1 MAGLSFIHLGFLA
14 AGLAVAVPLLIHL
27 LFRQRTRNVPIGSIR
42 FMLQVVRE
50 HQRRRRVRQWL
61 LLSLR
66 ALAVLLLALL
76 FARPYLDASH
86 ESDSDLEVVVLVDTS
101 ASMHARSGNDESAF
115 QRAQALAQRELSRWG
130 DNVVVHLAYCDA
142 EGVKELARD
151 AFFAVQ
157 QPGWLATDF
166 GLALSWARDVLATGN
181 RSRQRLVLCTDL
193 QRAGLEA
200 SVIPPADARVAF
212 VVRDAG
218 EAVTADVAMMQA
230 SVPRSEIRPGEPIKV
245 RAVLRNGAALPAR
258 QVQVE
263 AWLRGPAGELRS
275 AASIDITGGGF
286 ATLDL
291 PLDVKVAGVYQGA
304 VTIGTQDALA
314 WDNRWNLAFEAR
326 PPDRVLLVDG
336 QEGRSAFG
344 NETYFLETALRLRS
358 NDSAERVGA
367 FEVERMVWED
377 GEGFPSLNGFRAIV
391 LANVRRLSP
400 LDVTRLSEF
409 VRSGGSLV
417 FFAGDQTTTELLQR
431 LADAGLLGGDPAPEI
446 FSHRLRA
453 TRWDTEHPALALFND
468 PQRGDLR
475 RLEFNR
481 SFPLKPREAGR
492 VLLEAAGEALMVE
505 RSVEQGRVIYIGWT
519 ADREWSEW
527 PRTRMFVPLTR
538 QLLAYATGA
547 LAERPR
553 IDALIASRSEQQP
566 GIESV
571 EGRILVYNVDP
582 REAVLDRVGPE
593 ELANAAGANL
603 DDHDSRQQT
612 ETAAL
617 ASTAGAERPREI
629 WQYLVWGLFLVL
641 TVELFL
647 AGRVHA

>member
-1 MAGLSFIHLGFLA
+1 
-14 AGLAVAVPLLIHL
+14 
-27 LFRQRTRNVPIGSIR
+27 
-42 FMLQVVRE
+42 
-50 HQRRRRVRQWL
+50 
-61 LLSLR
+61 
-66 ALAVLLLALL
+66 
-76 FARPYLDASH
+76 
-86 ESDSDLEVVVLVDTS
+86 
-101 ASMHARSGNDESAF
+101 
-115 QRAQALAQRELSRWG
+115 
-130 DNVVVHLAYCDA
+130 
-142 EGVKELARD
+142 
-151 AFFAVQ
+151 
-157 QPGWLATDF
+157 
-166 GLALSWARDVLATGN
+166 
-181 RSRQRLVLCTDL
+181 
-193 QRAGLEA
+193 
-200 SVIPPADARVAF
+200 
-212 VVRDAG
+212 
-218 EAVTADVAMMQA
+218 
-230 SVPRSEIRPGEPIKV
+230 
-245 RAVLRNGAALPAR
+245 
-258 QVQVE
+258 
-263 AWLRGPAGELRS
+263 
-275 AASIDITGGGF
+275 
-286 ATLDL
+286 
-291 PLDVKVAGVYQGA
+291 
-304 VTIGTQDALA
+304 
-314 WDNRWNLAFEAR
+314 
-326 PPDRVLLVDG
+326 
-336 QEGRSAFG
+336 
-344 NETYFLETALRLRS
+344 
-358 NDSAERVGA
+358 
-367 FEVERMVWED
+367 
-377 GEGFPSLNGFRAIV
+377 
-391 LANVRRLSP
+391 
-400 LDVTRLSEF
+400 
-409 VRSGGSLV
+409 V